1 MADIFT
7 YAVPT
12 GLGGCGV
19 AGCYKYIAPDGAAAN
34 EKCRSIRP

>member
-7 YAVPT
+7 SAVPT

-19 AGCYKYIAPDGAAAN
+19 AGCYKYVAPDGAAAN
-34 EKCRSIRP
+34 KKHHYRRP